1 MTRVLLTLFILLG
14 SVACTATA
22 QVESMTV
29 LTIEVGWAANGQR
42 LFWTNDNGANW
53 SDITPKKPSAE
64 EHIAAVF
71 FLSTS
76 TGWVLWS
83 QEAEPQPRFDL
94 SSTADAGASWESV
107 RIPIAVSPVEVP
119 LSETARMFFLDGRH
133 GWIDATVQG
142 SAAAH
147 RGAMLTT
154 EDGGRTWDWKGMVSR
169 GSAYFSTPKVGWIV
183 SPEGD
188 ELDVTHDG
196 SNTWDEVSLTP
207 PLAMKGYMT
216 TYHLPRLIDTIHG
229 YIEAEFSD
237 GTKTVR
243 TLFSTSDGGIT
254 WKFDR
259 RLPEVRYAASQLFD
273 SVWIAASA
281 AVPGSE
287 SSVPGRE
294 LRLTKVPLAG
304 DIAEAEASRADVA
317 KFEGLRGLGRS
328 EISFADISHGWVLPG
343 TLLSTTDGGT
353 TWSDITPPKL
363 RPAHVPSIFA
373 PAPSKPKA
381 STSPNPRIAGQRR
394 TYAFAASNDI
404 SIHLGFDIIHVIPSG
419 DMQKWWQ
426 SSPYF
431 DTNLYLPGSPNRL
444 SDPNLTAAWVEAAQG
459 LGWGLVPTWFGLQS
473 PCACKTG
480 SPPNCFTFYPIDGQ
494 FSSNANIAKAQ
505 GVQEADAAIASL
517 QNLQSQGTGI
527 ALGTIIYHD
536 IENYAPSSSCCPPV
550 KSFVSG
556 WVSELQAK
564 GYQGGVYANPSP
576 ISSDVS
582 KVSPL
587 PDDIW
592 VAKGDNRVTTLGL
605 SFSDSLW
612 PKNQRIHQ
620 YFQDRKQAF
629 GGTTTYQIDADIDDA
644 QIAAGLGDKLYTGFT
659 FSDVVYPGAFYT
671 FAEGINDL
679 NSAGTMINNGQ
690 TGQIVGSHQHTTPCC
705 PPPHFGFMDNSGAYT
720 AISTSLSS
728 PIPTGINNQ
737 GIVVGSYDWDISPV
751 SGYVQKGTNTPVT
764 FNYPGAAFTEA
775 YGINDDGQVVRYYC
789 NSTGPCHAF
798 LYNYGGN
805 KSFET
810 FDPTGNGS
818 AAYGINGSGQVV
830 GSFADSTGA
839 THGFIWNAGTDGS
852 DVILPFPYAYSIN
865 NNGQVI
871 CCNYSIY
878 EEATGSLQTIPID
891 PKGICCNGAS
901 PSQYAIDGINDSA
914 QIVGFYRAQD
924 QNNVTGLVA
933 TSQ

>member
-1 MTRVLLTLFILLG
+1 MTRVLLTLSILLG

-22 QVESMTV
+22 QVESMNV
-29 LTIEVGWAANGQR
+29 LTTDVGWAANGQR

-71 FLSTS
+71 FLDTF

-94 SSTADAGASWESV
+94 SSTADSGASWASV

-119 LSETARMFFLDGRH
+119 LSETARMFFLDGRR

-169 GSAYFSTPKVGWIV
+169 GSVYFSTPKVGWIV

-196 SNTWDEVSLTP
+196 SNTWDEVSLRP
-207 PLAMKGYMT
+207 PLAMQNYMT
-216 TYHLPRLIDTIHG
+216 TYHLPHLIDTMRG

-243 TLFSTSDGGIT
+243 TLFSTSDGGIN

-259 RLPEVRYAASQLFD
+259 RLPEVWHAASQLFD

-287 SSVPGRE
+287 SSVPGEE

-304 DIAEAEASRADVA
+304 DTAEPESSRADIA

-363 RPAHVPSIFA
+363 RPAHIPSIFV

-381 STSPNPRIAGQRR
+381 SASQNPRIAGKRR
-394 TYAFAASNDI
+394 IYPFAASNDI

-431 DTNLYLPGSPNRL
+431 DTSLYLPGSPNRL
-444 SDPNLTAAWVEAAQG
+444 PDPNLTAAWVEAAQG
-459 LGWGLVPTWFGLQS
+459 QGWGLTPTWFGLQS
-473 PCACKTG
+473 ACACYTG
-480 SPPNCFTFYPIDGQ
+480 NPPNCTKYYPAAGQ
-494 FSSNANIAKAQ
+494 FSSNATTAKSQ

-517 QNLQSQGTGI
+517 KNLQSQGIGI

-536 IENYAPSSSCCPPV
+536 IENYTPSSSCSPAV
-550 KSFVSG
+550 KSFLSG

-564 GYQGGVYANPSP
+564 GYQAGVYANPSP

-620 YFQDRKQAF
+620 YFQDRQQAF
-629 GGTTTYQIDADIDDA
+629 GGTQNYQIDADIDDA
-644 QIAAGLGDKLYTGFT
+644 QIAAGLGDKRYTGFT
-659 FSDVVYPGAFYT
+659 FSDVVYPGALT
-671 FAEGINDL
+671 TSAIGINDL
-679 NSAGTMINNGQ
+679 KSAGAFITSVE
-690 TGQIVGSHQHTTPCC
+690 TGQIVGVYE
-705 PPPHFGFMDNSGAYT
+705 PPPFSNNFGFMDNSGTYT
-720 AISTSLSS
+720 QISGSLTN
-728 PIPTGINNQ
+728 PTPMGINNKEL
-737 GIVVGSYDWDISPV
+737 VVGYYLFGSGS
-751 SGYVQKGTNTPVT
+751 SSTFHGYVQNGTGTPVDIA
-764 FNYPGAAFTEA
+764 YPGSTATYAQ
-775 YGINDDGQVVRYYC
+775 GINDDGQIVGGYTDSA
-789 NSTGPCHAF
+789 NKGHAF
-798 LYNYGGN
+798 LYNYGGD

-810 FDPTGNGS
+810 YDGPGATGTQ
-818 AAYGINGSGQVV
+818 AYGINGSGQVV
-830 GSFADSTGA
+830 GIFVDSTGA
-839 THGFIWNAGTDGS
+839 DHGFIWNAGTDGS
-852 DVILPFPYAYSIN
+852 DVILPFPYVDSIN
-865 NNGQVI
+865 DNGQIIVTHP
-871 CCNYSIY
+871 NYSFFIY
-878 EEATGSLQTIPID
+878 EEATGSLQAIPID
-891 PKGICCNGAS
+891 PKVTTGGQFVN
-901 PSQYAIDGINDSA
+901 GINDSG
-914 QIVGFYRAQD
+914 QMVGHYSPTNTSYAKGF
-924 QNNVTGLVA
+924 VA
-933 TSQ
+933 TPQ